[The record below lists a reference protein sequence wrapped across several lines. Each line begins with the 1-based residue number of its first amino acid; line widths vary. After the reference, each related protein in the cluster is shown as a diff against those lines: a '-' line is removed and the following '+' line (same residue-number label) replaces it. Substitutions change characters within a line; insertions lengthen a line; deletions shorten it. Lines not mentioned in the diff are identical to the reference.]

1 MANWLESVEIAE
13 RKKARER
20 TKLLNKWNDV
30 SEISMQL
37 QNKYNADGLFNFNF
51 RMMPDADVLLWCKCA
66 IFFTDI
72 ITIEK
77 LMLEHGKIVHF
88 ENGKFY
94 IVKSDN
100 HGNLYHIEEV

>member
-20 TKLLNKWNDV
+20 TKQLKNWNAV
-30 SEISMQL
+30 SEISLQL
-37 QNKYNADGLFNFNF
+37 QSKYNADGLFNFNF
-51 RMMPDADVLLWCKCA
+51 REMTDNDILLWCKCA
-66 IFFTDI
+66 IFFTDV

-77 LMLEHGKIVHF
+77 FMLECGKIVHYN
-88 ENGKFY
+88 NGKFY

-100 HGNLYHIEEV
+100 NGNMYHIEEV

>member
-30 SEISMQL
+30 SEISMHL
-37 QNKYNADGLFNFNF
+37 QSKYNADGLFNFNF
-51 RMMPDADVLLWCKCA
+51 REMTDNDFLFWCKCA
-66 IFFTDI
+66 ICWTDV

-77 LMLEHGKIVHF
+77 IALECGKIVHYD
-88 ENGKFY
+88 NGKFY